1 MARWLGAARCRSP
14 VLKRDDGSWRQP
26 RASGLEGDQ
35 NAYADTDAGVGREAC
50 KGGCW
55 NGSMGELDGSLLRPS
70 LSLSLNDPLIVI
82 HWSSATLSLQPPNHF
97 LPA

>member
-1 MARWLGAARCRSP
+1 MEAAKGFKG
-14 VLKRDDGSWRQP
+14 LKETAKAQKAD
-26 RASGLEGDQ
+26 
-35 NAYADTDAGVGREAC
+35 AYADAEGREAC
-50 KGGCW
+50 KGACW

-70 LSLSLNDPLIVI
+70 LSLNLNDPLIVI